1 MEKKRE
7 YLEDLGFRK
16 DLLSHG
22 TGPGVKP
29 LVQQGAWIFPKAANC
44 LGGENRS

>member
-22 TGPGVKP
+22 TGPGVKCVVM
-29 LVQQGAWIFPKAANC
+29 LK
-44 LGGENRS
+44 NRR